1 MCKHACAAFFG
12 ALVADALTLGTHYE
26 YDAKKI
32 KQFYGDL
39 DKYYAPGERTGGQTH
54 GVGWGARNFHGGNG
68 LGPAKKAGEQ
78 TDYGDYNILL
88 LEHLAAH
95 PHGRIDLAQLIPRW
109 QERLKTWRAWMC
121 TQTRQ
126 TLQQV
131 QQGVPLGQ
139 LGGMSNAMAIRH
151 AAAYAAYSNEDDIV
165 HACRTAMF
173 THRETSAHQ
182 GAEFFARVTF
192 RIIHKGLSAREAIK
206 EVAAESPAFVQSKVQ
221 QALDKAAEALDG
233 SRALSKE
240 EYADDLALTSMARLW
255 DVGKTEPIKVGKA
268 SPTEGT
274 LPGSLY
280 FILKYEGDLVGA
292 IKANAMVS
300 LRWAA
305 PTMDILCLGRAHR
318 DLCVCVCVCVCTH
331 TRTHKE
337 TQIDTRTH
345 GERWQGVRPMYLA
358 IPLHLCI
365 HRSLY
370 LSIDRTIDRSIYIY
384 ICTYM

>member
-1 MCKHACAAFFG
+1 MLAVRRTVLARACVGMLAMSTIAHAKKPTKAAQIEGAFFG

-78 TDYGDYNILL
+78 TDYGDYNILV

-151 AAAYAAYSNEDDIV
+151 AAAYAVYTNEDDIV

-221 QALDKAAEALDG
+221 QALDKVDEALDG

-280 FILKYEGDLVGA
+280 FILKYEGDLAGA
-292 IKANAMVS
+292 IKANAMVGGDNAS
-300 LRWAA
+300 
-305 PTMDILCLGRAHR
+305 RAIAIGM
-318 DLCVCVCVCVCTH
+318 VMGA
-331 TRTHKE
+331 E
-337 TQIDTRTH
+337 M
-345 GERWQGVRPMYLA
+345 GVGA
-358 IPLHLCI
+358 IPATLAQGKLTEWERCQSLL
-365 HRSLY
+365 RSLP
-370 LSIDRTIDRSIYIY
+370 LLKNGSPAEL
-384 ICTYM
+384 